1 MEGMAPCCDSP
12 VWCSVAPVRRA
23 HGAVLLCP
31 VLSFS
36 CCARRRAAAPQC
48 GALWGA
54 RRRAAGPWRR
64 AAAPLVWRFTPRVF
78 VPFVVPQLPFVMT
91 APSCCA
97 PGVGLCEGRARRRAV
112 TPRCGVLQRPCV
124 GARCSAVVPRAHATG
139 ASYCAWVLS
148 CATVAITNRVK
159 KQTRGKTNRGKIK
172 ISERAKCPLRVFSRA
187 FAAPIGG
194 ALWRVQPVLCRVQLV
209 VPKSA

>member
-1 MEGMAPCCDSP
+1 
-12 VWCSVAPVRRA
+12 
-23 HGAVLLCP
+23 LLCP

-54 RRRAAGPWRR
+54 RRSAAAPWRR
-64 AAAPLVWRFTPRVF
+64 AAAPLVWRFHSPGVCALCS
-78 VPFVVPQLPFVMT
+78 FVVPQLPFVMT
-91 APSCCA
+91 APSCCSPVWRSTA
-97 PGVGLCEGRARRRAV
+97 PVCGRTVQRRARRRAV